1 MVTRRMEWNGCNVT
15 TITFDAMRGT
25 RGVEYRAIPSEAN
38 FALRSCLSKRQ
49 REEKKEG
56 KEKKKKDREMQLRYQ
71 WRWGFA
77 GDAAVAEKRD

>member
-56 KEKKKKDREMQLRYQ
+56 KEEGKKKKE
-71 WRWGFA
+71 GKK
-77 GDAAVAEKRD
+77 GVEKGVSGIYRKDI

>member
-25 RGVEYRAIPSEAN
+25 RGVEYRAIPSGAN

-49 REEKKEG
+49 REEK
-56 KEKKKKDREMQLRYQ
+56 RR
-71 WRWGFA
+71 
-77 GDAAVAEKRD
+77 EKRRKKGKRGVEKGVSGIYRKDI

>member
-1 MVTRRMEWNGCNVT
+1 MEWNGCNVT

-49 REEKKEG
+49 REEK
-56 KEKKKKDREMQLRYQ
+56 RR
-71 WRWGFA
+71 
-77 GDAAVAEKRD
+77 EKRRKKGKRGVEKGVSGIYRKDI

>member
-25 RGVEYRAIPSEAN
+25 RGVEYRAIPSGAN

-49 REEKKEG
+49 REEKRREKRRE
-56 KEKKKKDREMQLRYQ
+56 KRKKKGKRGVEKGVSGIYRKDI
-71 WRWGFA
+71 
-77 GDAAVAEKRD
+77 

>member
-49 REEKKEG
+49 REEK
-56 KEKKKKDREMQLRYQ
+56 RR
-71 WRWGFA
+71 
-77 GDAAVAEKRD
+77 EKRRKKGKRGVEKGVSGIYRKDI